1 MIENRGGANGGP
13 QYNPANVNAL
23 GGNGQSGDYT
33 GFAYGQNKMLNESRV
48 EGNQAVASIKSNTP
62 KGAAPDVLPSA
73 TPLTAETMNP
83 EQSILDG
90 APIGDGAMSVP
101 GLPKNPSGDPDL
113 DMVRDYYPILNWW
126 ASQPGAAQGTK
137 DYVRYLGTII

>member
-1 MIENRGGANGGP
+1 MVSGGPNGGP
-13 QYNPANVNAL
+13 QYNPANVNGL

-33 GFAYGQNKMLNESRV
+33 GFAYGQNQMLNQSRV
-48 EGNQAVASIKSNTP
+48 EGNQAVASIKSN
-62 KGAAPDVLPSA
+62 APAGIVPEPLPQV
-73 TPLTAETMNP
+73 TPLTADTTNP

-90 APIGDGAMSVP
+90 APIGDGAMSIP
-101 GLPKNPSGDPDL
+101 GLPKNPSNDPDIE
-113 DMVRDYYPILNWW
+113 MIRDYYPILNWW